1 MTGPVGNFLGTKQGV
16 VAVLPKDDMHVGTT
30 APRIIWRFLF
40 IAQATTR
47 RPVAE
52 ADALLCLF
60 LFLLSFLCRHLF
72 LFFCPL
78 TVTNKIKY
86 FKQSETIKKFVEK
99 FET

>member
-1 MTGPVGNFLGTKQGV
+1 MTGPVGNFFGTKQGV

-52 ADALLCLF
+52 ADALLCSVSLLTF
-60 LFLLSFLCRHLF
+60 LSLSAFISFFLSANSYKQ
-72 LFFCPL
+72 
-78 TVTNKIKY
+78 NKI
-86 FKQSETIKKFVEK
+86 FQTI
-99 FET
+99 